1 MEEMEEESLVILSML
16 RISCSRKEKGPDING
31 AAKRRRYRQRK
42 VLRNK
47 ACLSNETE
55 TREDPQSGTKLLSDY
70 GEKFQAEAS
79 RWNMDTKTLKSL
91 V

>member
-1 MEEMEEESLVILSML
+1 MVILSML

-55 TREDPQSGTKLLSDY
+55 TREDPHRVEQSFYLITERSSKQKHLGGTWTPKH
-70 GEKFQAEAS
+70 
-79 RWNMDTKTLKSL
+79 
-91 V
+91 